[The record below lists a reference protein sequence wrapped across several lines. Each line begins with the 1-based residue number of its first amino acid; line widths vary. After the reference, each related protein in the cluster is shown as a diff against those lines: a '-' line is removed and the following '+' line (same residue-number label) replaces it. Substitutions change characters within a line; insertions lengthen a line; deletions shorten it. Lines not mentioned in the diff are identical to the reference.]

1 MLEPILQDQ
10 AYHRFADTR
19 ALFGIAN
26 AADVLS
32 NVAFLIVGTVALF
45 FLWRER
51 RGRER
56 FVGPDEMRPYW
67 VLFAAVAAT
76 AAGSGYYHLAPDDSR
91 LVWDRLPM
99 AVGFMAFVCAVIG
112 ERVSVRLADA
122 LLIPLASLGMA
133 SVAFWA
139 VSGDLR
145 PYLLVQFGSIA
156 AVLVVAALYRS
167 RYSGGGI
174 VFVAV
179 GLYVLA
185 KFAESYDR
193 PLFELTRHAMSGH
206 TLKHLL
212 AAAAL
217 WVIYRSLARRT
228 ARKTSPRLTS
238 AACR

>member
-1 MLEPILQDQ
+1 MLEPIVQDQ
-10 AYHRFADTR
+10 AYHRFADAR
-19 ALFGIAN
+19 GLLGIAN
-26 AADVLS
+26 AADTLS
-32 NVAFLIVGTVALF
+32 NVALILVGAAALL

-51 RGRER
+51 RARER
-56 FVGPDEMRPYW
+56 SVAREEMRPYW
-67 VLFAAVAAT
+67 VLFAAVAGT
-76 AAGSGYYHLAPDDSR
+76 AAGSVYYHLAPDDSR

-112 ERVSVRLADA
+112 ERVSVRVADA

-133 SVAFWA
+133 SVALWA

-145 PYLLVQFGSIA
+145 PYLLTQFGSIA
-156 AVLVVAALYRS
+156 AVVLVAALYRS

-179 GLYVLA
+179 ALYALA

-217 WVIYRSLARRT
+217 WVIYRSLARRA
-228 ARKTSPRLTS
+228 ARKTSPPLTS